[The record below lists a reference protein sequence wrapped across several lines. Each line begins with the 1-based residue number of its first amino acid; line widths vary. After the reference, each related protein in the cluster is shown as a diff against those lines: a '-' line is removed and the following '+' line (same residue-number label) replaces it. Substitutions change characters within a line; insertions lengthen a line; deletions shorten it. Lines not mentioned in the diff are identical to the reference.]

1 MNNRKAYIIYIINCI
16 VFIALE
22 AIALSMVSRSSIV
35 QRSELMK
42 VASSVSNSLTG
53 TTGKIIEYFSLGGV
67 NERLSMENTALRMEN
82 DRLRAALE
90 QTVCVDSIAADDS
103 LLFDY
108 IPASVVSNSTD
119 RLHNIIVINKGT
131 RDGVKEDMG
140 VITDR
145 GIIGYILS
153 AGERYSK
160 VSSMLDIDNM
170 ASAIHRRSNT
180 FGVLQWNGEH
190 PGEVI
195 LHDIPVHTEIFEG
208 DTVVSSGYSL
218 IYPAGLPVGTVSGK
232 ELRDG
237 INYDI
242 TVSMF
247 EDFSKL
253 RHVYVAVRK
262 DIDQLLELIGDTDE
276 GDSTQ

>member
-42 VASSVSNSLTG
+42 AASSVSNSLTG

-153 AGERYSK
+153 AGES
-160 VSSMLDIDNM
+160 
-170 ASAIHRRSNT
+170 
-180 FGVLQWNGEH
+180 
-190 PGEVI
+190 
-195 LHDIPVHTEIFEG
+195 TEIFEG

>member
-1 MNNRKAYIIYIINCI
+1 
-16 VFIALE
+16 
-22 AIALSMVSRSSIV
+22 MVSRSSIV

-42 VASSVSNSLTG
+42 AASSVSNSLTG

-180 FGVLQWNGEH
+180 FGVPPRYLKVTLLSPAAIPSYTRQGFLSAPY
-190 PGEVI
+190 PGKSCGTASTTI
-195 LHDIPVHTEIFEG
+195 LRSACSRIFPN
-208 DTVVSSGYSL
+208 SGTYMWPS
-218 IYPAGLPVGTVSGK
+218 ART
-232 ELRDG
+232 
-237 INYDI
+237 
-242 TVSMF
+242 
-247 EDFSKL
+247 
-253 RHVYVAVRK
+253 
-262 DIDQLLELIGDTDE
+262 
-276 GDSTQ
+276 

>member
-1 MNNRKAYIIYIINCI
+1 MNNRNAYIIYIINCI

-22 AIALSMVSRSSIV
+22 TVAISMVSRSSVV

-42 VASSVSNSLTG
+42 AASSVSNTLSGATG
-53 TTGKIIEYFSLGGV
+53 SVTGYFSLGRV
-67 NERLSMENTALRMEN
+67 NNRLAQENTALRMEN

-90 QTVCVDSIAADDS
+90 QTVCADSIVTDDS

-119 RLHNIIVINKGT
+119 RLHNIIIINKGR

-145 GIIGYILS
+145 GIVGYVLS

-180 FGVLQWNGEH
+180 FGVLQWNGAPRYLKVTLLSPAAIPSYTRQGFLSAPY
-190 PGEVI
+190 PGKSCATASTTI
-195 LHDIPVHTEIFEG
+195 SRSACSRIFP
-208 DTVVSSGYSL
+208 SSGTYMWLS
-218 IYPAGLPVGTVSGK
+218 ART
-232 ELRDG
+232 
-237 INYDI
+237 
-242 TVSMF
+242 
-247 EDFSKL
+247 
-253 RHVYVAVRK
+253 
-262 DIDQLLELIGDTDE
+262 
-276 GDSTQ
+276 

>member
-1 MNNRKAYIIYIINCI
+1 MNNRNAYIIYIINCI

-22 AIALSMVSRSSIV
+22 TVAISMVSRSSVV
-35 QRSELMK
+35 QRSEFMK
-42 VASSVSNSLTG
+42 AASSVSNTLSGATG
-53 TTGKIIEYFSLGGV
+53 SVTGYFSLGRV
-67 NERLSMENTALRMEN
+67 NNRLAQENTALRMEN

-90 QTVCVDSIAADDS
+90 QTVCADSIVTDDS

-119 RLHNIIVINKGT
+119 RLHNIIIINKGR

-145 GIIGYILS
+145 GIVGYVLS

-218 IYPAGLPVGTVSGK
+218 IYPAGLPVGTVSCSRIFPSSGTYMW
-232 ELRDG
+232 LSAR
-237 INYDI
+237 
-242 TVSMF
+242 T
-247 EDFSKL
+247 
-253 RHVYVAVRK
+253 
-262 DIDQLLELIGDTDE
+262 
-276 GDSTQ
+276 